1 MTGQADIGGSTQET
15 TMSPQTLKNLTA
27 GVVQYDARRRRV
39 WVGSQRL
46 HHGLVGTLFAAAG
59 IVLMAHDWHDRRV
72 WFARGRQA

>member
-15 TMSPQTLKNLTA
+15 TMSSQTLKNLTA

>member
-1 MTGQADIGGSTQET
+1 
-15 TMSPQTLKNLTA
+15 MSPQTLKNLTA